1 MKVII
6 AGGREF
12 TDYELLKREC
22 DRLLADLDV
31 RRILS
36 GCQRGADELG
46 EQYAKENKIKIDP
59 HPYKSELG
67 LAGGP
72 VRNREMAVQADIAI
86 VFWDGKSKG
95 SRDMINQMKRVNKP
109 CYVIPYGEWEP
120 EPEQGALFDE
130 VKA

>member
-22 DRLLADLDV
+22 DRILSSALV
-31 RRILS
+31 HRILS

-46 EQYAKENKIKIDP
+46 EQYAKERGIKVDH
-59 HPYKSELG
+59 HPYKSKLG

-72 VRNREMAVQADIAI
+72 VRNREMALAADAAI

-109 CYVIPYGEWEP
+109 CYVIQYGNAENKP
-120 EPEQGALFDE
+120 KQGALFE
-130 VKA
+130 IAL